1 MPVAAPLPPDEAAR
15 LAALHRFAATDRLQ
29 ERRLDRLVRL
39 AADVFGIQAVAVAMV
54 DADRVWFKAQTGLA
68 FRAIPRT
75 GAFSAWTVLSDD
87 VTVVEDATQDR
98 RFADSVQVVG
108 PPEIRFY
115 AGAPLMTA
123 EGHRIGALSL
133 VDTVA
138 RKFPP
143 ARRAQL
149 REFASLVSDALE
161 LHRALAETEAARE
174 EAMLAS
180 RSKGEF
186 LAFMSHELR
195 TPLNAII
202 GFSEMLESEAF
213 GPLGDP
219 HYRDYAGVIRQAGGH
234 LLEVITSILD
244 LSRIEAGKMTLSPDP
259 LTLVEE
265 ADAVITL
272 MLGQARQKEQS
283 LVMDASLHALPV
295 LQADRSAFRQI
306 LLNLISNAIKF
317 TPADGRI
324 VVSGAIAAD
333 GLRVSVSDDGP
344 GIAPADLVR
353 LGEAFYQAG
362 PKSERRGGTGL
373 GLAISRRL
381 MGLHGGRLVVD
392 SELGKGTTATMVFP
406 IT

>member
-1 MPVAAPLPPDEAAR
+1 MPAAPLPPDEAAR
-15 LAALHRFAATDRLQ
+15 LAALRRFGILDTGTDPRY
-29 ERRLDRLVRL
+29 DRLVQL
-39 AADVFGIQAVAVAMV
+39 AAQVFGTPMAAISLI
-54 DADRVWFKAQTGLA
+54 DAERQWCKATVGLA
-68 FRAIPRT
+68 AREFPR
-75 GAFSAWTVLSDD
+75 GHSFCAWTILADD
-87 VTVVEDATQDR
+87 VLAVEDLSRDA
-98 RFADSVQVVG
+98 RFSDNPLVAG
-108 PPEIRFY
+108 APHLRFY
-115 AGAPLMTA
+115 AGAPLVTS
-123 EGHRIGALSL
+123 EGYRVGALAIIDDKPRAFS
-133 VDTVA
+133 A
-138 RKFPP
+138 
-143 ARRAQL
+143 AQRAQL
-149 REFASLVSDALE
+149 RDFAVLVAEALE
-161 LHRALAETEAARE
+161 LNRALAETETARE

-272 MLGQARQKEQS
+272 LLGQARQKNQS

-306 LLNLISNAIKF
+306 LLNLISNAIKY
-317 TPADGRI
+317 TPDEGRI
-324 VVSGAIAAD
+324 VVRGAAGD
-333 GLRVSVSDDGP
+333 GEIRVSVSDDGP
-344 GIAPADLVR
+344 GIAAADLVR

-362 PKSERRGGTGL
+362 SKKDRRGGTGL

-381 MGLHGGRLVVD
+381 MGLHGGRLVIH
-392 SELGKGTTATMVFP
+392 SELGRGTTATMIFP
-406 IT
+406 HS